1 MADDAELTQN
11 LKELQRQEEALNGLI
26 QLNSDNTEL
35 PELLE
40 SVREARQLTEQSLMA
55 LKQSAMLESLEALA
69 APPEATPRPQTPPP
83 VLPLAGERV
92 LAYFAPESKFYPA
105 TVEAVFPPHAMRL
118 RWLFA
123 TQQLPA
129 VVLPPSAVRRF
140 DGVDLNGLSAG
151 AQCLALRPNAVAWS
165 WAKVLQRG
173 GGSRRSGSGDVAASG
188 EERILVE
195 FAEAT
200 PKPGEGGDDL
210 EAAGGQCLLPARR
223 VAPVDHAIVPLEE
236 ESSDEGSGHGC
247 SDNEGDSEGEE
258 GEEGEAGEE
267 GEEGEAGKGGKARSH
282 QEAAA
287 AASAAQ
293 IRTYRARHT
302 VLLENGEAA
311 ASSSGDN
318 GWYGARARGDA
329 GDFENHT
336 RGIGSR
342 LMRSMGWGEGQ
353 GLGRRAEGPV
363 HCLALERLPQPGSSG
378 YRGLSI
384 DAVAEHRARR
394 AERRTEGVD
403 ESGEVTGVRRGGKK
417 RNRGDTGRWRRAR
430 RNAGLDPVERK
441 QVERTR
447 RSSSRSSSSSSS
459 SGGSSGSCSSRVW

>member
-1 MADDAELTQN
+1 MADEAELAQS
-11 LKELQRQEEALNGLI
+11 LEQLQQQEAALNGLI
-26 QLNSDNTEL
+26 QLNSDNAEL

-40 SVREARQLTEQSLMA
+40 SIREARQLTEQSLMA
-55 LKQSAMLESLEALA
+55 LKQSAMLESLEAFA
-69 APPEATPRPQTPPP
+69 APPDATPRPQTPPP

-92 LAYFAPESKFYPA
+92 LAHFAPERKFYPA
-105 TVEAVFPPHAMRL
+105 TVEAVFPPRAMRL

-129 VVLPPSAVRRF
+129 FHLPPSAVRPF
-140 DGVDLNGLSAG
+140 DGVDLRGLGVG
-151 AQCLALRPNAVAWS
+151 AECLALRPNAVAWS

-173 GGSRRSGSGDVAASG
+173 GGSGGDAAAAE

-200 PKPGEGGDDL
+200 PRPGEGGEDL
-210 EAAGGQCLLPARR
+210 EAAGGQCVLPARR
-223 VAPVDHAIVPLEE
+223 VAPAEYAIVLEE
-236 ESSDEGSGHGC
+236 EEQQQEEEEGSDEESGHG
-247 SDNEGDSEGEE
+247 SGLEREAESEGEE
-258 GEEGEAGEE
+258 GEEGEGGEG
-267 GEEGEAGKGGKARSH
+267 GEGGKARDRH
-282 QEAAA
+282 GAAA

-293 IRTYRARHT
+293 IRTYRARNPA
-302 VLLENGEAA
+302 LLENGESA
-311 ASSSGDN
+311 ASTSADSG
-318 GWYGARARGDA
+318 WHGARARGDA

-336 RGIGSR
+336 RGVGSR
-342 LMRSMGWGEGQ
+342 LMRAMGWGEGQ

-363 HCLALERLPQPGSSG
+363 RCLALERLPQPGSSG
-378 YRGLSI
+378 FRGLSL

-403 ESGEVTGVRRGGKK
+403 ERGEVSGVRRGGKR

-441 QVERTR
+441 QVERSRRSRR
-447 RSSSRSSSSSSS
+447 RSSS
-459 SGGSSGSCSSRVW
+459 